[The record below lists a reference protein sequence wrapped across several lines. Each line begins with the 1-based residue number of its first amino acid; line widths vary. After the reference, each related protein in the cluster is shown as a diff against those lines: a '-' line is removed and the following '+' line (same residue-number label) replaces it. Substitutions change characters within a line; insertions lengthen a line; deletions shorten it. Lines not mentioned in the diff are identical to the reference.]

1 MLQKVSLSAI
11 RIFETVARRGSH
23 KAAAAELNLSPSAIS
38 HALKNLE
45 QTMGVQLFE
54 KDGRHVRLTVSGD
67 VFMRHV
73 VAAFDELRRGFDM
86 VSARPSKKVLR
97 LHSAPSIAY
106 AWLTPR
112 LPQFLAAH
120 PGIEVRLSAGT
131 EYPRFNT
138 DDFDADIVY
147 GPIHAPGVIAV
158 PLARET
164 VTPLCSPEMA
174 KRIHGPRDLLDC
186 NLILSDNKQV
196 RWHHWFD
203 ANGLNPVLNHDLRFD
218 RSFLALAVAADGLGV
233 ALESTLL
240 AEREISGGKLVAP
253 LASASV
259 NITYVGHHLVY
270 PRETRQGGILRM
282 FSDWLVKE
290 IAQPR
295 DEGGWSLTTAAASE
309 GTGA

>member
-1 MLQKVSLSAI
+1 MLNKVSLSAI

-38 HALKNLE
+38 HAIKNLE
-45 QTMGVQLFE
+45 QTMSVQLFE
-54 KDGRHVRLTVSGD
+54 KDGRHVRLTVSGE

-73 VAAFDELRRGFDM
+73 VAAFDELRRGFEM
-86 VSARPSKKVLR
+86 VSVRPNKRVLR

-112 LPQFLAAH
+112 LPHFIAAN

-131 EYPRFNT
+131 DYPRFNT

-147 GPIHAPGVIAV
+147 GPIHAPGVVAI

-164 VTPLCSPEMA
+164 VTPLCSPAMA
-174 KRIHGPRDLLDC
+174 QHIKSPRDLVDC

-203 ANGLNPVLNHDLRFD
+203 ANGLSPVLNHDLRFD
-218 RSFLALAVAADGLGV
+218 RSFLALGVAADGLGV

-240 AEREISGGKLVAP
+240 AGREMASGRLVAP
-253 LASASV
+253 LAGVSV
-259 NITYVGHHLVY
+259 DITYVGHHLVY
-270 PRETRQGGILRM
+270 PRETRHGGVLKT
-282 FSDWLVKE
+282 FSDWLVRE
-290 IAQPR
+290 M
-295 DEGGWSLTTAAASE
+295 
-309 GTGA
+309 GAGMATEPALPA